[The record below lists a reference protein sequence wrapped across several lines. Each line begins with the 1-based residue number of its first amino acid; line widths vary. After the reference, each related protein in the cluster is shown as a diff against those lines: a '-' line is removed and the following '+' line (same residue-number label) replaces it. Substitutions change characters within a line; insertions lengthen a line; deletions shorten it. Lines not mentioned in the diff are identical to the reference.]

1 MTQRAA
7 SEILLN
13 SRTNLED
20 ALTHTATW
28 KSVIDYQS
36 LTDSG
41 VSKDL
46 ARDDREGSM
55 IESPPAR
62 SPCHLPTSPHV
73 KDEEGGQ
80 LDSIGTDTPMTPR
93 ATTASPGLC
102 LPQTYWMQAERIWLG
117 TRGSTGADTSY
128 GSHDGEQGERHTG
141 DRNRHATESSLGA
154 HGDGTSAR
162 RPQSYHGDSMQVL
175 VQRMCLH
182 SIPVTCVSPRS

>member
-20 ALTHTATW
+20 ALTHTATR
-28 KSVIDYQS
+28 KSLIDCQS

-62 SPCHLPTSPHV
+62 SLCHLPTSPHV
-73 KDEEGGQ
+73 EDEEGRQ
-80 LDSIGTDTPMTPR
+80 LDSIGPDARGHGPMPPR

-102 LPQTYWMQAERIWLG
+102 HPQTYWMQAERIWLG
-117 TRGSTGADTSY
+117 TRGSTGA
-128 GSHDGEQGERHTG
+128 
-141 DRNRHATESSLGA
+141 GA
-154 HGDGTSAR
+154 HGGGTSAR
-162 RPQSYHGDSMQVL
+162 RPQSYHGDSMQVV
-175 VQRMCLH
+175 VQCMCLH
-182 SIPVTCVSPRS
+182 SITVTCVSPRS

>member
-28 KSVIDYQS
+28 KSVIDCQS

-117 TRGSTGADTSY
+117 TRSSTGA
-128 GSHDGEQGERHTG
+128 
-141 DRNRHATESSLGA
+141 GA
-154 HGDGTSAR
+154 HGGGTSAR

-182 SIPVTCVSPRS
+182 SITVTCVSPRS

>member
-13 SRTNLED
+13 SRTNLDD
-20 ALTHTATW
+20 ALTHPATR
-28 KSVIDYQS
+28 KSVIDCQS

-73 KDEEGGQ
+73 EDEEGGQ
-80 LDSIGTDTPMTPR
+80 LDSIGTDTPMTSR

-117 TRGSTGADTSY
+117 TRGSTGA
-128 GSHDGEQGERHTG
+128 
-141 DRNRHATESSLGA
+141 GA
-154 HGDGTSAR
+154 HGGGTSAR
-162 RPQSYHGDSMQVL
+162 RPQSYHGDSMQVV
-175 VQRMCLH
+175 VQCMCLH
-182 SIPVTCVSPRS
+182 SITVTCVSPRS

>member
-28 KSVIDYQS
+28 KSVIDCQS

-62 SPCHLPTSPHV
+62 SLCHLPTSPHV
-73 KDEEGGQ
+73 EDEEGGQ

-102 LPQTYWMQAERIWLG
+102 LPQMYWMQAEMIWLG
-117 TRGSTGADTSY
+117 TRGSTGA
-128 GSHDGEQGERHTG
+128 
-141 DRNRHATESSLGA
+141 GA
-154 HGDGTSAR
+154 HGGGTSAR
-162 RPQSYHGDSMQVL
+162 RPQSYHGDSMQVV
-175 VQRMCLH
+175 VQCMCLH
-182 SIPVTCVSPRS
+182 SITVTCVSPRS